1 LRSIAVGCTFSACL
15 EAEGRI
21 RNRHLSPQ
29 KNTNMSDNPFASIDD
44 KLLGIISYITPIGL
58 IISVVGNKDRGSE
71 YVSFHIRQALGIF
84 ALSMLSWLVRKMFFF
99 FILSS
104 MTSMVLSLAAFVLW
118 IIALVGAAQEQTTP
132 VPVVGDYFQDWFR
145 NI

>member
-1 LRSIAVGCTFSACL
+1 
-15 EAEGRI
+15 
-21 RNRHLSPQ
+21 
-29 KNTNMSDNPFASIDD
+29 MSDNPFASIDD

-71 YVSFHIRQALGIF
+71 YVSFHVRQALGIF
-84 ALSMLSWLVRKMFFF
+84 ALSMLAWLVRTMFFF
-99 FILSS
+99 FMLST

-118 IIALVGAAQEQTTP
+118 IIALVGAVQEQTTP

-145 NI
+145 NV